1 MFWLSKKKLLLLLLT
16 KIKQQKATEFTK
28 NWDGEMQVYHGFAE
42 KYDIPFL
49 DYTHDPIC
57 YDTTYF
63 YNAMHL
69 NKKGAELFSLKLA
82 NDIKEQN
89 LYRLIN

>member
-1 MFWLSKKKLLLLLLT
+1 MKKWDEGMQIYHSFSK
-16 KIKQQKATEFTK
+16 
-28 NWDGEMQVYHGFAE
+28 

-49 DYTHDPIC
+49 DYSDDTSLT
-57 YDTTYF
+57 YDTAYF

-69 NKKGAELFSLKLA
+69 NKKGAELFTLKLA

-89 LYRLIN
+89 LYKSGE